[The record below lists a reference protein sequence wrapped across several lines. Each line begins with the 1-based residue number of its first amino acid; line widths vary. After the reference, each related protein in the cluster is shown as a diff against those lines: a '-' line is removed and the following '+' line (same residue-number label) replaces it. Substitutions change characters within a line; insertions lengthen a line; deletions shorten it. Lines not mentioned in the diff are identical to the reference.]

1 MQGSDFGEFV
11 DCSRMRGSFSSGA
24 GVLEGHHQELSDE
37 TNNVPNRSQEGGDK
51 ENNQHGGGGRYGVFQ
66 DNEPT

>member
-1 MQGSDFGEFV
+1 
-11 DCSRMRGSFSSGA
+11 MRGSFSSGA
-24 GVLEGHHQELSDE
+24 DVLEGHHQELSEE
-37 TNNVPNRSQEGGDK
+37 TNNVPNGSQEGGDK